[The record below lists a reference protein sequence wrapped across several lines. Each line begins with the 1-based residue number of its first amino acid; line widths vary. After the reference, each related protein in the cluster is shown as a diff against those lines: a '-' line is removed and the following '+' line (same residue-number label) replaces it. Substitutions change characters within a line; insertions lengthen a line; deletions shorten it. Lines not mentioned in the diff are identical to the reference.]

1 MTDSRAEYTDRPLT
15 DDERKFSEDNHDLIF
30 KYMKVHQLDPEEWYD
45 ILVIPYL
52 QAVKKYHTYEY
63 LREFKFIQIC
73 YRTLDNARSNYFRYI
88 NQKKRCP
95 EGGIFSYDDLLEGED
110 GSTFGKYL
118 IDVYTNVEKQVVLK
132 ELFSEFYNKCVA
144 CEFWAT
150 DIRKTELDML
160 IEGYTMRQILSAI
173 KNNSCDDG
181 LYSWALDN
189 DIEKFRKIFKE
200 VFGI

>member
-1 MTDSRAEYTDRPLT
+1 M
-15 DDERKFSEDNHDLIF
+15 
-30 KYMKVHQLDPEEWYD
+30 
-45 ILVIPYL
+45 
-52 QAVKKYHTYEY
+52 
-63 LREFKFIQIC
+63 
-73 YRTLDNARSNYFRYI
+73 
-88 NQKKRCP
+88 
-95 EGGIFSYDDLLEGED
+95 
-110 GSTFGKYL
+110 
-118 IDVYTNVEKQVVLK
+118 
-132 ELFSEFYNKCVA
+132 A

>member
-1 MTDSRAEYTDRPLT
+1 MSFVGKNIKLGMYETAEVAFTRY
-15 DDERKFSEDNHDLIF
+15 K
-30 KYMKVHQLDPEEWYD
+30 
-45 ILVIPYL
+45 
-52 QAVKKYHTYEY
+52 EY
-63 LREFKFIQIC
+63 
-73 YRTLDNARSNYFRYI
+73 
-88 NQKKRCP
+88 
-95 EGGIFSYDDLLEGED
+95 
-110 GSTFGKYL
+110 KYL